1 VPHNYPP
8 GLAPG
13 PRPTVAIV
21 GRPNVGKSTLFNV
34 LVRSRRSIVG
44 DEPGI
49 TRDRIEGDASHA
61 GKDYRVIDTGGIVPD
76 DQAVIP
82 AEIFRQARMAFDEAD
97 HIIFVVDGR
106 SEITGT
112 DRELARR
119 LKQLGKPVTLAVNKV
134 DTGARESLVNE
145 FYSLGFKDVFGVSAE
160 HRQGIHELLDH
171 VTANFSNEPAEQE
184 AARPRIRVAIVGR
197 PNVGK
202 STLLNA
208 FAGQERAIVTPIA
221 GTTRD
226 AVDETVVHGGTEYIF
241 VDTAGIRRKGKTE
254 LMAEKLAVVMAR
266 KHIAMADVVL
276 VVIDA
281 AEGVV
286 AIDANIAG
294 YAHEAGKPV
303 IICINK
309 WDMTKE
315 RSKKVYLQNARD
327 ALRYLDYAPIA
338 FLSAKKGLGVE
349 QLFALINRGY
359 EAASKRIP
367 TAQLNEYFHTLES
380 DINLKI
386 KYLTQVGVRPPTF
399 AVFKESTK
407 PLHFSYERFL
417 VNRLREKFGFG
428 GTPIVIKAKSKRAA
442 KIRQ

>member
-1 VPHNYPP
+1 
-8 GLAPG
+8 
-13 PRPTVAIV
+13 V

-34 LVRSRRSIVG
+34 LVGSRRSIVG

-82 AEIFRQARMAFDEAD
+82 AEIFRQARTALEEAEQ
-97 HIIFVVDGR
+97 IVFVIDGR

-112 DRELARR
+112 DREIARR
-119 LKQLGKPVTLAVNKV
+119 LKQLGKPVTLAVNKI
-134 DTGARESLVNE
+134 DTGGRENLVHE
-145 FYSLGFKDVFGVSAE
+145 FYELGFADVYGVSAE

-171 VTANFSNEPAEQE
+171 LTGGFSDKPAEQE
-184 AARPRIRVAIVGR
+184 IARPRIRVAIVGR

-208 FAGQERAIVTPIA
+208 FAGKERSIVTPIA

-226 AVDETVVHGGTEYIF
+226 AVDETVLHDGIEYIF

-254 LMAEKLAVVMAR
+254 LMAEKLAVIMAR
-266 KHIAMADVVL
+266 KHIGMADIVL
-276 VVIDA
+276 MVIDA

-294 YAHEAGKPV
+294 YAHEGGKPV
-303 IICINK
+303 ILCVNK
-309 WDMTKE
+309 WDVTKE
-315 RSKKVYLQNARD
+315 RSKTKYVQAARD
-327 ALRYLDYAPIA
+327 ELRYLDYAPIA
-338 FLSAKKGLGVE
+338 FLSAMKGLGVD
-349 QLFALINRGY
+349 QLFGLINRGY
-359 EAASKRIP
+359 ESASKRIP
-367 TAQLNEYFHTLES
+367 TAQLNGYFQTLES

-386 KYLTQVGVRPPTF
+386 KYLSQVGVRPPTF

-417 VNRLREKFGFG
+417 INRLREKFGFV
-428 GTPIVIKAKSKRAA
+428 GTPIVIKSKSKTAG
-442 KIRQ
+442 KIR